1 LFLNQFLR
9 ENRNNIIWKLYEEG
23 TIFISAFNAEN
34 LDFMTSWECY
44 ENKWFYMKYIGKYLS
59 EERLLTRECTNVPA
73 RSVPITTNVVS
84 STRLWRG
91 VLDTTLCD
99 KVCQWLATRRWFSR
113 VLRFPPVSSTNET
126 DLHNI
131 TEILL

>member
-1 LFLNQFLR
+1 
-9 ENRNNIIWKLYEEG
+9 
-23 TIFISAFNAEN
+23 
-34 LDFMTSWECY
+34 MTSWECY

-131 TEILL
+131 TEILLKVALSTKKKLRSFARLPYEENITWDALG